1 MNYVM
6 PIPKIIYQTWKDK
19 NLSSNLLKIRD
30 NIIKLNPDY
39 KIILYDDKEIDEFIK
54 LNFDEYVYNAYSK
67 LNIGAARADFWRY
80 CILYKF
86 GGIYLDL
93 DSEILKPLDELI
105 DENDQAIVT
114 REHNKGCF
122 NNWIM
127 IFQKD
132 HPILLETINNCCYNI
147 INKTT
152 DNIAQLTGPHGPF
165 TNAINK
171 IMKEFYFK
179 KTNLYFEP
187 DCLLNNILNNPK
199 NKIRCKFYS
208 IDMGLYATWKHK
220 YAQDLY
226 IDHTHWS
233 KEKQIYK

>member
-1 MNYVM
+1 
-6 PIPKIIYQTWKDK
+6 
-19 NLSSNLLKIRD
+19 
-30 NIIKLNPDY
+30 
-39 KIILYDDKEIDEFIK
+39 
-54 LNFDEYVYNAYSK
+54 
-67 LNIGAARADFWRY
+67 
-80 CILYKF
+80 
-86 GGIYLDL
+86 
-93 DSEILKPLDELI
+93 LDELI

-114 REHNKGCF
+114 REHNKGSF

-171 IMKEFYFK
+171 IMREFYFK
-179 KTNLYFEP
+179 KTNLYFES

-220 YAQDLY
+220 YAHDLY
-226 IDHTHWS
+226 IDHRHW
-233 KEKQIYK
+233 KNEKQIYK